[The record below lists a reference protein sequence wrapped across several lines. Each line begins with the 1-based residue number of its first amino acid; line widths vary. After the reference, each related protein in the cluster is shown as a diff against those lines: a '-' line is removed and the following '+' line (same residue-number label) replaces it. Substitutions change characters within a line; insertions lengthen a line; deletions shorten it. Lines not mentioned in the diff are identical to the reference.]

1 MVHLSGVH
9 YILSLC
15 QLYSCLNTRSLETPI
30 LLESAVEMCI
40 WDNLFEQRD
49 AWITAA
55 TSREHEMQ
63 EKTPRNVFIGLAK

>member
-1 MVHLSGVH
+1 MVHLSGV
-9 YILSLC
+9 YC

-30 LLESAVEMCI
+30 LLESAVEVCI

-55 TSREHEMQ
+55 TSRERELQ
-63 EKTPRNVFIGLAK
+63 EKTPRNVFIGLAN